1 MKKLLPFLTG
11 VLWGSFEAT
20 WFFIVPDILLCYWA
34 LRTARQAFWSTVGV
48 TLGALLGA
56 VFIYWV
62 CSSENSASL
71 LSLWNFFPGYAPK
84 MSEVARS
91 FLVDKGALGLTA
103 GPSSGI
109 PYRVFVLEGWRLSI
123 PLQSILFW
131 TPVARL
137 ERIIIAP
144 IVILALRGMGSWVK
158 NRFSSRFPVLDNEK
172 KGKWVLTAIIIL
184 YWIGLYIWY
193 WGFFVPTRYGQGG

>member
-62 CSSENSASL
+62 CSMAEKPNH
-71 LSLWNFFPGYAPK
+71 
-84 MSEVARS
+84 
-91 FLVDKGALGLTA
+91 D
-103 GPSSGI
+103 
-109 PYRVFVLEGWRLSI
+109 
-123 PLQSILFW
+123 LFNLPW
-131 TPVARL
+131 TCVSN
-137 ERIIIAP
+137 I
-144 IVILALRGMGSWVK
+144 
-158 NRFSSRFPVLDNEK
+158 D
-172 KGKWVLTAIIIL
+172 
-184 YWIGLYIWY
+184 
-193 WGFFVPTRYGQGG
+193 